1 MPTTVRSHAKIN
13 LGLYIGAP
21 RPDGFHPLAT
31 VYQTIELHDFVTVTA
46 HPAPETSIR
55 LTSNDPRVPTDS
67 RNTAW
72 KMVAL
77 ALEDLA
83 TPASVFIYIDKR
95 LPIQGGLGAGSANA
109 IAALVGL
116 ETQLAPFRR
125 DVLPDGRGRTSW
137 LDVQQ
142 FAEKMGVPEPD
153 SPSFN
158 VENWPSRQLQLAAK
172 VGSDVPLF
180 MIGGAVLGRGRGE
193 DVFPLPDFDPTWCLI
208 ATPSVGVS
216 TPQAFRDWDALCVNE
231 GLTVDASEDRLEQLS
246 RAYVSAFS
254 EALHGPGS
262 SGVPVLENLSGNG
275 DLAGPVESALVR
287 TGITSWIQNDF
298 EQVVFSQHPSLAE
311 IKRTLAAADTP
322 EAALH
327 ASLSGS
333 GSALFGLYLTRKDA
347 QAAQQRLTAAGV
359 QSQITQTLPR
369 SKYWTEMIVE

>member
-31 VYQTIELHDFVTVTA
+31 VYQTIELHDYVTVTA

-72 KMVAL
+72 KMVTL

-83 TPASVFIYIDKR
+83 MPASVSIYIDKR

-116 ETQLAPFRR
+116 ETELARFRK
-125 DVLPDGRGRTSW
+125 DVLPAGRGRTSW
-137 LDVQQ
+137 LDIPQL
-142 FAEKMGVPEPD
+142 AEKMGVPEPG
-153 SPSFN
+153 SPMFN
-158 VENWPSRQLQLAAK
+158 TENWPSNQLNLAAK

-180 MIGGAVLGRGRGE
+180 LIGGAVLGRGRGE
-193 DVFPLPDFDPTWCLI
+193 IVYPLPDFDATWCLI
-208 ATPSVGVS
+208 ATPSMGVS
-216 TPQAFRDWDALCVNE
+216 TPQAFRDWDALCARE

-246 RAYVSAFS
+246 RAYVSAFT
-254 EALHGPGS
+254 EAMHGRGS
-262 SGVPVLENLSGNG
+262 SGVPANDR
-275 DLAGPVESALVR
+275 DLAGPQESALVR

-298 EQVVFSQHPSLAE
+298 ERVVFPQHPSLAE
-311 IKRTLAAADTP
+311 IKRLLATDSP
-322 EAALH
+322 EAARPASSVV

-333 GSALFGLYLTRKDA
+333 GSALFGLYLTQEDA

-359 QSQITQTLPR
+359 QSQMTQTLPR
-369 SKYWTEMIVE
+369 SKYWSEMIVE

>member
-31 VYQTIELHDFVTVTA
+31 VYQTIELHDYVTVTA

-55 LTSNDPRVPTDS
+55 LSSNDPRVPTDS

-77 ALEDLA
+77 MLEDYGTAA
-83 TPASVFIYIDKR
+83 TVSIYIDKR

-109 IAALVGL
+109 IAALIAL
-116 ETQLAPFRR
+116 ETELA
-125 DVLPDGRGRTSW
+125 RTRQTERALTGAAISW
-137 LDVQQ
+137 LNIRH
-142 FAEKMGVPEPD
+142 FAENMGLPGSYAAD
-153 SPSFN
+153 FN
-158 VENWPSRQLQLAAK
+158 TGNWPSRQLDLAAK

-180 MIGGAVLGRGRGE
+180 LIGGAVLGRSHGE
-193 DVFPLPDFDPTWCLI
+193 IVYPLPDFESTWCVI
-208 ATPSVGVS
+208 AMPSIGVS
-216 TPQAFRDWDALCVNE
+216 TPQAFRDWDALCARE
-231 GLTVDASEDRLEQLS
+231 GLTVDASEDRLEELS
-246 RAYVSAFS
+246 RTYVSAFT
-254 EALHGPGS
+254 EATHGSGS
-262 SGVPVLENLSGNG
+262 SGVPALDVSGDG
-275 DLAGPVESALVR
+275 DLAGPQESALVR

-298 EQVVFSQHPSLAE
+298 ERVVFSQHPSLAE
-311 IKRTLAAADTP
+311 IKRLLAATGTP

-333 GSALFGLYLTRKDA
+333 GSALFGLYLTREHA
-347 QAAQQRLTAAGV
+347 QAAQERLTAAGV

-369 SKYWTEMIVE
+369 SKYWSEMIVE